1 MFLMYVLGFFITY
14 IGLVIFN
21 KDSLIGRDI
30 TDSIDLYII
39 MLVLS
44 SVFPITLTLVLVIFG
59 TQRILG
65 LFKGRKKN
73 EKI

>member
-21 KDSLIGRDI
+21 KDSLNGRDMVDNI
-30 TDSIDLYII
+30 NLYII

-44 SVFPITLTLVLVIFG
+44 SVFPITLFTISVILS

-65 LFKGRKKN
+65 LFKKVNKK
-73 EKI
+73 

>member
-21 KDSLIGRDI
+21 KDSLDGRDVA
-30 TDSIDLYII
+30 DNMDLYVI
-39 MLVLS
+39 MLVS
-44 SVFPITLTLVLVIFG
+44 SAVFPITWFIVPVILG

-65 LFKGRKKN
+65 LFKKVNNK
-73 EKI
+73 

>member
-21 KDSLIGRDI
+21 RDSLSGRDMV
-30 TDSIDLYII
+30 DNMDLYVL

-44 SVFPITLTLVLVIFG
+44 TVFPITWFVVPVILG
-59 TQRILG
+59 TQWFLG
-65 LFKGRKKN
+65 LFKGRKN
-73 EKI
+73 ENV